1 MICNLYYMVFNV
13 IQMYSYCQMDAN
25 THNVSVYVERKV
37 NSLLGNVL
45 ISVCPL
51 GFASILFVND
61 SGKNH
66 EN

>member
-1 MICNLYYMVFNV
+1 
-13 IQMYSYCQMDAN
+13 MYPYCQMDAN

-45 ISVCPL
+45 ISGCPL

-61 SGKNH
+61 SRKNH